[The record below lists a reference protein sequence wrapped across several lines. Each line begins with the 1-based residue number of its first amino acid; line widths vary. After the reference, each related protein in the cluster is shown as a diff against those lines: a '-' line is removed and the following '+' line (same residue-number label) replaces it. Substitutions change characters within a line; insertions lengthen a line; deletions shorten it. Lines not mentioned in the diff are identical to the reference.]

1 MDPSSPP
8 VRFAESP
15 DVKAIARLYAT
26 AGRVHIR
33 PVFSAASAERIHH
46 SLQHEV
52 PWQLSLNDGERAV
65 SRDAASF
72 DTLPEADRARVFESV
87 HASAARRFQ
96 YIYYN
101 LPLSDLY
108 EQGELRDLYLMRV
121 HEFLNS
127 TEFLSFAR
135 DVTGVASIALA
146 DAQATCYRAGHFLTR
161 HDDLAHGKKRIAAY
175 VLNFTPR
182 WLADWGGILQFIDK
196 DGHIAEG
203 YTPVF
208 NALNLFR
215 VPQPHSV
222 SHVAPFAQGSRLSI
236 TGWLREA

>member
-1 MDPSSPP
+1 MSPP
-8 VRFAESP
+8 VRFADSL
-15 DVKAIARLYAT
+15 DVKAIARVYAS

-33 PVFSAASAERIHH
+33 PIFSQQSAERVYTC
-46 SLQHEV
+46 LEKEV
-52 PWQLSLNDGERAV
+52 PWQLNLNDGERPV
-65 SRDAASF
+65 TRDGASF
-72 DTLPEADRARVFESV
+72 DALPETDRARVFESV

-96 YIYYN
+96 YIYNN
-101 LPLSDLY
+101 LPLSDLH
-108 EQGELRDLYLMRV
+108 ERGELRDLYAMRV
-121 HEFLNS
+121 LEFLNS
-127 TEFLSFAR
+127 AEFLDFAR
-135 DVTGVASIALA
+135 RVTGVSSIALA
-146 DAQATCYRAGHFLTR
+146 DAQATCYRSGHFLTR

-182 WLADWGGILQFIDK
+182 WVADWGGILQFIDS

-222 SHVAPFAQGSRLSI
+222 SLVAPFAQAPRLSI